1 MMLDTGAAAVAAT
14 TPGGAWLVAAV
25 MWPVVAVLL
34 AIVAGGR
41 HAARI
46 TLAAMPVG
54 LAVAWVIA
62 TRVWE
67 GGAITY
73 LVGGW
78 APPLGIALRAD
89 GLSAAMMLTTAI
101 VITGAGLFA
110 HADFAAK
117 PGERETRGSLVFWT
131 LLIAVWGAMNL
142 VVMSRDLFNLYVA
155 LELLTFA
162 AVPLVSLD
170 GRAATLAAALRYLM
184 FALLGS
190 VLYLLGAVLLYGA
203 YGTLDISLL
212 AARVQPEP
220 VAWVAA
226 ALMTAGLLAKTALF
240 PLHLWLPPAHAGAPP
255 AASAVLSALVVK
267 GSFVLLIRLWFEV
280 MPALWSV
287 AATQLIAALGA
298 AAILYG
304 SVLALRQERLK
315 LLIAYS
321 TVAQIG
327 YLFLMFPLAFDPATA
342 RLQDGVALTGGVLQT
357 VSHAFAKAGMFM
369 AAGLIAKSLG
379 HDRIADLAG
388 VGRALP
394 VSLIAFS
401 LAGVSLVGLPPSGGF
416 AAKWLLLSAAVGSGQ
431 WWWATVLVLGG
442 LLTGGYVMLVLVR
455 AMGGAAE
462 PAEPMKPVARSREA
476 VALAMSLCA
485 LLLGLLALGPLEL
498 PALGSAGVTA
508 AAEVVQ

>member
-1 MMLDTGAAAVAAT
+1 
-14 TPGGAWLVAAV
+14 
-25 MWPVVAVLL
+25 
-34 AIVAGGR
+34 
-41 HAARI
+41 
-46 TLAAMPVG
+46 
-54 LAVAWVIA
+54 
-62 TRVWE
+62 
-67 GGAITY
+67 
-73 LVGGW
+73 
-78 APPLGIALRAD
+78 
-89 GLSAAMMLTTAI
+89 
-101 VITGAGLFA
+101 
-110 HADFAAK
+110 
-117 PGERETRGSLVFWT
+117 
-131 LLIAVWGAMNL
+131 
-142 VVMSRDLFNLYVA
+142 MSRDLFNLYVA

-267 GSFVLLIRLWFEV
+267 GSFVLLVRLWFEV
-280 MPALWSV
+280 MPGLWSV
-287 AATQLIAALGA
+287 AATQLIAVLGA

-327 YLFLMFPLAFDPATA
+327 YLFLMFPLAFDPGSAQ
-342 RLQDGVALTGGVLQT
+342 LKDGVALTGGVLQT
-357 VSHAFAKAGMFM
+357 VSHAFAKAGMFL

-394 VSLIAFS
+394 MSLAAFG

-416 AAKWLLLSAAVGSGQ
+416 AAKWLLLSAAVGTGQ
-431 WWWATVLVLGG
+431 WWWAVVLVLGG
-442 LLTGGYVMLVLVR
+442 LFTGGYVMLVLIR
-455 AMGGAAE
+455 AMGNAAE
-462 PAEPMKPVARSREA
+462 PAEPLKPVARSREA
-476 VALAMSLCA
+476 VALAMSLLA
-485 LLLGLLALGPLEL
+485 VLLGLVTLGPVDL
-498 PALGSAGVTA
+498 PALSSAGVTA
-508 AAEVVQ
+508 AVGALP